1 MLASGVVL
9 LVVVLQHTLDVNK
22 ENIMAIAPSFTT
34 GLLGYNP
41 REEQLQQQKMLA
53 GLFGQ
58 AASPYEK
65 IGIGIG
71 QLCGALIGGLMG
83 DSPAQKKEKAVM
95 DVKQQADA
103 QFAPGTAEYF
113 SFVAENLPAE
123 YADSRAYAA
132 QEAAKAQAASDKTYL
147 DRVKT
152 VTENPQQLNIV
163 SAPISAQVQAQIA
176 KMSAGGQPLN
186 ESQIAALQAS
196 PQYQQLIGLTS
207 AQEAGITKQA
217 PVTNERVNQGL
228 YALALKEANGD
239 PEKAAIIYNN
249 REQAERR
256 RVAESG
262 VAPPPGNVP
271 LNVLSQA
278 IDITTQY
285 TKAPKLALD
294 NIGRIAVIGEEVKRN
309 PSALPQFKRELV
321 KLAGDSQI
329 GQNEVKAILGSAG
342 FASDVINGVNNF
354 LTGAP
359 TNVKI
364 DDVLRGVK
372 ALETYTANQY
382 ETGRQKAKTV
392 LDQGRIAPETR
403 DAILPPAYKM
413 PKAPPKVGEVRG
425 GYRFKGG
432 DPADEKNYVKVAQ

>member
-1 MLASGVVL
+1 
-9 LVVVLQHTLDVNK
+9 
-22 ENIMAIAPSFTT
+22 MAIAPSFTT
-34 GLLGYNP
+34 GLLGYDP
-41 REEQLQQQKMLA
+41 LEQQRQQQKLWA
-53 GLFGQ
+53 GMYGQ
-58 AASPYEK
+58 ASSPYEK

-71 QLCGALIGGLMG
+71 QLGGALIGGLMG
-83 DSPAQKKEKAVM
+83 ENPQQKKEKVVA
-95 DVKQQADA
+95 DIKQQADQ
-103 QFAPGTAEYF
+103 QFTPGTAEYF
-113 SFVAENLPAE
+113 RFVAENLPAE

-132 QEAAKAQAASDKTYL
+132 QEAAKAQAAADKMYL

-152 VTENPQQLNIV
+152 VTENPAQMGIV
-163 SAPISAQVQAQIA
+163 SAPISAQVQSQIA

-186 ESQIAALQAS
+186 EQQIAALQAS
-196 PQYQQLIGLTS
+196 PQYQQLVGLTS
-207 AQEAGITKQA
+207 AQAAGVTKQA
-217 PVTNERVNQGL
+217 PVIGEQVNQAL
-228 YALALKEANGD
+228 YADALRRAGGD
-239 PEKAAIIYNN
+239 PVRAAQIYDAE
-249 REQAERR
+249 EQAKKQG
-256 RVAESG
+256 VAAAG
-262 VAPPPGNVP
+262 VAPTPGNVP

-278 IDITTQY
+278 MDITSQY

-294 NIGRIAVIGEEVKRN
+294 NIGRIAAIGEQVKKN
-309 PSALPQFKRELV
+309 PTVLPQFKRELV

-342 FASDVINGVNNF
+342 FASDVINGVNSF

-372 ALETYTANQY
+372 ALEAYSANQY

-432 DPADEKNYVKVAQ
+432 DPADEKNYVKVTQ

>member
-1 MLASGVVL
+1 
-9 LVVVLQHTLDVNK
+9 
-22 ENIMAIAPSFTT
+22 MAIAPSFTT

-41 REEQLQQQKMLA
+41 REEQLQQQKLWA
-53 GLFGQ
+53 NLYGQ
-58 AASPYEK
+58 ASSPYEK

-71 QLCGALIGGLMG
+71 QLGGALIGGLMG
-83 DSPAQKKEKAVM
+83 DSPAMKKEKDVM
-95 DVKQQADA
+95 AVKQKADQ
-103 QFAPGTAEYF
+103 QFAPGSAEYF
-113 SFVAENLPAE
+113 RFVAENLPAE

-132 QEAAKAQAASDKTYL
+132 QEAMKAQAASDKIYL

-152 VTENPQQLNIV
+152 VTENPAQMGIV
-163 SAPISAQVQAQIA
+163 SAPISAQVQSQIA

-207 AQEAGITKQA
+207 AQEAGAAKQA
-217 PVTNERVNQGL
+217 PATNELVNRGL
-228 YALALKEANGD
+228 YAEALKEANGD
-239 PEKAAIIYNN
+239 PQKAALIYNA
-249 REQAERR
+249 REQSEKRG
-256 RVAESG
+256 VAQAG
-262 VAPPPGNVP
+262 VAPAPGNVP

-309 PSALPQFKRELV
+309 PSALPQFRRELV

-342 FASDVINGVNNF
+342 FASDVINGVNSF

>member
-1 MLASGVVL
+1 
-9 LVVVLQHTLDVNK
+9 
-22 ENIMAIAPSFTT
+22 
-34 GLLGYNP
+34 
-41 REEQLQQQKMLA
+41 
-53 GLFGQ
+53 
-58 AASPYEK
+58 
-65 IGIGIG
+65 
-71 QLCGALIGGLMG
+71 MG
-83 DSPAQKKEKAVM
+83 
-95 DVKQQADA
+95 
-103 QFAPGTAEYF
+103 
-113 SFVAENLPAE
+113 
-123 YADSRAYAA
+123 
-132 QEAAKAQAASDKTYL
+132 
-147 DRVKT
+147 
-152 VTENPQQLNIV
+152 IV
-163 SAPISAQVQAQIA
+163 SAPISAQVQSQIA
-176 KMSAGGQPLN
+176 KMSVGGQPLN
-186 ESQIAALQAS
+186 EKQIAELQAS
-196 PQYQQLIGLTS
+196 PQYQQLVGLTS
-207 AQEAGITKQA
+207 AQRAGVTKQA
-217 PVTNERVNQGL
+217 PVINEQVNQGL
-228 YALALKEANGD
+228 YAIALKEAGGD

-256 RVAESG
+256 RVAEAG
-262 VAPPPGNVP
+262 VAPTPGNVP

-278 IDITTQY
+278 IDITSQY
-285 TKAPKLALD
+285 TKAPKLSLD

-342 FASDVINGVNNF
+342 FASDVINGVNSF

-372 ALETYTANQY
+372 ALETHAAKQY

-403 DAILPPAYKM
+403 DAILPPAYQM

-432 DPADEKNYVKVAQ
+432 DPADKNNYVKVQ

>member
-1 MLASGVVL
+1 V
-9 LVVVLQHTLDVNK
+9 LVVQLQLDEEDK

-34 GLLGYNP
+34 GLLGYDP
-41 REEQLQQQKMLA
+41 LEQQRQQQKLWA
-53 GLFGQ
+53 GMYGQ
-58 AASPYEK
+58 ASSPYEK
-65 IGIGIG
+65 IGMGVG
-71 QLCGALIGGLMG
+71 QLGAALIGGLMG
-83 DSPAQKKEKAVM
+83 DSPAQKKEKAVA
-95 DVKQQADA
+95 DIKQQADA
-103 QFAPGTAEYF
+103 QFTPGSPEYF
-113 SFVAENLPAE
+113 RFVAENLPAE

-132 QEAAKAQAASDKTYL
+132 QEAMKAETAAQKMYL

-152 VTENPQQLNIV
+152 VTENPAQMGIV

-176 KMSAGGQPLN
+176 KMSPSGQPLS

-196 PQYQQLIGLTS
+196 PQYQQLVGLTS
-207 AQEAGITKQA
+207 AQEAGVAKQA
-217 PVTNERVNQGL
+217 PVTGERVNQAL
-228 YALALKEANGD
+228 YQDALRRAGGD
-239 PEKAAIIYNN
+239 PIRAAQIYDAE
-249 REQAERR
+249 EQAKKQG
-256 RVAESG
+256 VAAAG
-262 VAPPPGNVP
+262 VAPVPGNVP

-278 IDITTQY
+278 IDITAQY
-285 TKAPKLALD
+285 TKAPKQSLD
-294 NIGRIAVIGEEVKRN
+294 NIGRIAAIGEQVKRN
-309 PSALPQFKRELV
+309 PTVLPQFKRELV

-342 FASDVINGVNNF
+342 FASDIINGVNSF

-372 ALETYTANQY
+372 ALEAYAANQY

-403 DAILPPAYKM
+403 DAILPPAYQL

-432 DPADEKNYVKVAQ
+432 DPADKNNYVKVQ

>member
-1 MLASGVVL
+1 
-9 LVVVLQHTLDVNK
+9 VVVLQHTLDVNK

-58 AASPYEK
+58 ASSPYEK

-71 QLCGALIGGLMG
+71 QLGGALIGGLMG
-83 DSPAQKKEKAVM
+83 ETPAQKKEKAVM
-95 DVKQQADA
+95 EVKQQADQ
-103 QFAPGTAEYF
+103 QFVPGSPEYF
-113 SFVAENLPAE
+113 RFVAENLPAE

-132 QEAAKAQAASDKTYL
+132 QEAMKAETAAQKMYL

-152 VTENPQQLNIV
+152 VTENPQQMGIV
-163 SAPISAQVQAQIA
+163 SAPISAQVQSQIA
-176 KMSAGGQPLN
+176 RMSAGGQPLN
-186 ESQIAALQAS
+186 EQQITALQAS

-207 AQEAGITKQA
+207 AQEAGVAKQA
-217 PVTNERVNQGL
+217 PATPELVNRELLAQAVEDSGGDLRKGTILYNQRRQQEKERVT
-228 YALALKEANGD
+228 
-239 PEKAAIIYNN
+239 AA
-249 REQAERR
+249 
-256 RVAESG
+256 G
-262 VAPPPGNVP
+262 VAPTPGNVP

-278 IDITTQY
+278 IDITSQY
-285 TKAPKLALD
+285 TKAPKQSLD
-294 NIGRIAVIGEEVKRN
+294 NIGRIAAIGEQVKQN
-309 PSALPQFKRELV
+309 PTVLPQFKRELV

-342 FASDVINGVNNF
+342 FASDIINGVNSF
-354 LTGAP
+354 LTGKP

-372 ALETYTANQY
+372 ALEAYSANQY

-403 DAILPPAYKM
+403 DAILPPAYQM
-413 PKAPPKVGEVRG
+413 PKAPPKVGEIRG

-432 DPADEKNYVKVAQ
+432 DPADKNNYVKVQ